1 MIRRHIVDIDKFLD
15 TLTEENLVKIANKVG
30 PHIINATLQTPRF
43 LGGRERLISS
53 KKVKIQNTFF
63 NLNSGTVTIGDGTFF
78 GSYVSVLTG
87 THHIDLKGRARKKAP
102 TRGSDIVI
110 GEGVW
115 IASHAIIIGP
125 CTIGDN
131 AVIAAGSVV
140 TPGTYEAGCM
150 YAGVPAK
157 LKYKIEFKEDQ

>member
-1 MIRRHIVDIDKFLD
+1 MIRRRIVDIDKFLG
-15 TLTEENLVKIANKVG
+15 TLTEEDLIKIANKVG
-30 PHIINATLQTPRF
+30 PYVIDATLQTPRF
-43 LGGRERLISS
+43 LGGRQRLLCS

-87 THHIDLKGRARKKAP
+87 THNIELKGAERKKAP
-102 TRGSDIVI
+102 TKGSDIVI
-110 GEGVW
+110 GQGVW

-140 TPGTYEAGCM
+140 TPGVYEAGCM

-157 LKYKIEFKEDQ
+157 LKYKIDFKEEQ

>member
-1 MIRRHIVDIDKFLD
+1 VTRRHIVDIDNLL
-15 TLTEENLVKIANKVG
+15 TSLTEEDLIKIANKIG
-30 PHIINATLQTPRF
+30 PYVIDATIQTPRIM
-43 LGGRERLISS
+43 GDRARLFCS

-78 GSYVSVLTG
+78 GSYASVLTG
-87 THHIDLKGRARKKAP
+87 THNIELKGAARKKAP
-102 TRGSDIVI
+102 TKGSDIVI
-110 GEGVW
+110 GSGVW

-140 TPGTYEAGCM
+140 TPGVYEAGCM

-157 LKYKIEFKEDQ
+157 LKYKIEFKEGQ

>member
-1 MIRRHIVDIDKFLD
+1 MIRRHIVDIDNFLNM
-15 TLTEENLVKIANKVG
+15 LTEEDLKKIANKIG
-30 PHIINATLQTPRF
+30 PYVVDATLQTPRF

-87 THHIDLKGRARKKAP
+87 THNIDVKGVKRKKAP
-102 TRGSDIVI
+102 TKGSDIVI
-110 GEGVW
+110 GQGVW

-125 CTIGDN
+125 CIIGDN